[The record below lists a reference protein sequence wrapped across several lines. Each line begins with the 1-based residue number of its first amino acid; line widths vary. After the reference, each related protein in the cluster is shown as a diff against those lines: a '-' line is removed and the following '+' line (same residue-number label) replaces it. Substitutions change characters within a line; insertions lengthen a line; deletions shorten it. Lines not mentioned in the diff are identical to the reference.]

1 MISPDLPITKSSED
15 RLSRE
20 SFAASLADVMLQ
32 TTFPTSFTVGLYGAW
47 GSGKTSLLNMII
59 EQVERRN
66 ADIVILRFNPW
77 LCSDPKQLITQFFKQ
92 LAGAIKI
99 KRSKRDTVY
108 RLFDEYAD
116 LLDAVNLIPHAGP
129 AIAAIGK
136 ALITKARNYMQQE
149 NNDMQQQK
157 DKIIRAMT
165 KSNMKIIISIDD
177 IDRLSEEEIIAVF
190 QLVKALGDFPNA
202 VYLLAFDYDVVVRA
216 LTEVQHGSGREY
228 LEKVIQVPFEIP
240 TPNMN
245 SIHEA
250 LFSKLNVILKNIPES
265 RWSKAAWAELFQYGI
280 RNYIK
285 SIRDVIRY
293 SNVFYLK
300 YQLLQNETDP
310 IDLLGLT
317 CIQVFEPIIYST
329 LVNYKHELC
338 GSINDYSYERQRTD
352 EQKIKK
358 AVSDIFADGAA
369 ANEEEAKRILGFL
382 FPKAK
387 AALECG
393 YSFGRSYDHRRFLI
407 NRNIA
412 VSECFDRYFS
422 LSLEN
427 EAIPTATINNLIYK
441 ANENELIAKID
452 WLYKEGKIIR
462 LLESIE
468 AYANKG
474 DLKNI
479 PAERAAIL
487 IRCLCQMWSSFEVE
501 EEGLITIPFAW
512 RLLFCINPLLGTIN
526 TVDRISFL
534 QNIFEDKMVKPSV
547 LALLLQDFERQHGRC
562 TDKGLSEDKKL
573 ISLEELLM
581 LESLF
586 KSRCIEA
593 IDSGA
598 ALSQYKGLSFLW
610 MLSQVDE
617 KLAKRIKETLVTDDI
632 SLVKVISCC
641 TFHGRMVVGI
651 VVKTRQV
658 DKKSLNEFID
668 VEEAYQRI
676 DAFVTTRGFLQLPI
690 EEQKDVIAFI
700 MTMKKDENNSQIDGP
715 IAEDIIKE
723 KLEKITKAIYVK
735 A

>member
-1 MISPDLPITKSSED
+1 MKSTIIAIVNQKGGVGKTTTTVNLGAGLARNGCRVLAIDADPQASMTIGLGNHQPDLLPVSMAEVMAKAMNDMPISDGEGILHHPEGIDFLPSNISLAGTEVS
-15 RLSRE
+15 LVNAISRE
-20 SFAASLADVMLQ
+20 ATLKHV
-32 TTFPTSFTVGLYGAW
+32 
-47 GSGKTSLLNMII
+47 LN
-59 EQVERRN
+59 
-66 ADIVILRFNPW
+66 
-77 LCSDPKQLITQFFKQ
+77 T
-92 LAGAIKI
+92 
-99 KRSKRDTVY
+99 Y
-108 RLFDEYAD
+108 R
-116 LLDAVNLIPHAGP
+116 
-129 AIAAIGK
+129 K
-136 ALITKARNYMQQE
+136 
-149 NNDMQQQK
+149 
-157 DKIIRAMT
+157 
-165 KSNMKIIISIDD
+165 
-177 IDRLSEEEIIAVF
+177 
-190 QLVKALGDFPNA
+190 
-202 VYLLAFDYDVVVRA
+202 
-216 LTEVQHGSGREY
+216 
-228 LEKVIQVPFEIP
+228 
-240 TPNMN
+240 
-245 SIHEA
+245 
-250 LFSKLNVILKNIPES
+250 
-265 RWSKAAWAELFQYGI
+265 
-280 RNYIK
+280 
-285 SIRDVIRY
+285 
-293 SNVFYLK
+293 
-300 YQLLQNETDP
+300 
-310 IDLLGLT
+310 
-317 CIQVFEPIIYST
+317 
-329 LVNYKHELC
+329 
-338 GSINDYSYERQRTD
+338 
-352 EQKIKK
+352 
-358 AVSDIFADGAA
+358 
-369 ANEEEAKRILGFL
+369 
-382 FPKAK
+382 
-387 AALECG
+387 
-393 YSFGRSYDHRRFLI
+393 SYDYILI
-407 NRNIA
+407 D
-412 VSECFDRYFS
+412 CMPS
-422 LSLEN
+422 LGMLT
-427 EAIPTATINNLIYK
+427 IPTATINNLIYK

-526 TVDRISFL
+526 TVDRVPFL
-534 QNIFEDKMVKPSV
+534 QNIFKDKMVKPSV

-562 TDKGLSEDKKL
+562 TDKGPSEDKKL

-610 MLSQVDE
+610 LLSQVDG

-641 TFHGRMVVGI
+641 TSHGRMVVGL

-700 MTMKKDENNSQIDGP
+700 VTMKKDENNSQIDGP